1 MTLIAFTGAVELGL
15 VFSMLALGIFINYRI
30 LGVADLTVEGS
41 FTAGAALSAVFVIA
55 GAPVFGITAAIIGG
69 ALAGVCAAFLQTK
82 MRVQPILAGILVMTA
97 LYSVNLYIMSGRP
110 NIPLLRID
118 TLFSLFGG
126 MTGNIR
132 IGPSQ
137 FERLMLPLIFA
148 LGVGGGLA
156 LFFHTRLGLSIR
168 ATGDNEEMVRASSVN
183 STLTKTIGLAMG
195 NASAALSGALF
206 AQYQGFADINS
217 GFGMVVV
224 ALASL
229 IVGEALFGRRNVI
242 WNIGTVI
249 AGSVIYRLILAF
261 ALSFRLN
268 PINLRAISALIVAV
282 AISYPAIKSL
292 WGVYM
297 LKRRARVKHSR
308 SGF

>member
-1 MTLIAFTGAVELGL
+1 MSLLAFIGAVELGL

-41 FTAGAALSAVFVIA
+41 FTTGAAVSAVFVMA
-55 GAPVFGITAAIIGG
+55 GAPFVGVSAAIVGG
-69 ALAGVCAAFLQTK
+69 AVAGLCSAFLQTK

-97 LYSVNLYIMSGRP
+97 LYSINLYIMGGRP
-110 NIPLLRID
+110 NLPLLRID
-118 TLFSLFGG
+118 TMFTLFGSL
-126 MTGNIR
+126 TGNQR
-132 IGPSQ
+132 VGPAQ
-137 FERLMLPLIFA
+137 LERLLLPLLFA
-148 LGVGGGLA
+148 LGTGGFLA

-168 ATGDNEEMVRASSVN
+168 ATGDNEEMVRASSIN
-183 STLTKTIGLAMG
+183 STLTKSVGLAIG
-195 NASAALSGALF
+195 NAIAALSGAMF

-229 IVGEALFGRRNVI
+229 IVGEALFGRRNLI

-249 AGSVIYRLILAF
+249 AGSMVYRIILAL

-268 PINLRAISALIVAV
+268 PINLRAISALIVAI
-282 AISYPAIKSL
+282 AISYPAIKSQ

-297 LKRRARVKHSR
+297 LKRKARV
-308 SGF
+308 

>member
-1 MTLIAFTGAVELGL
+1 MTLIAFIGAVELGL

-41 FTAGAALSAVFVIA
+41 FTAGAALSAVFVVI
-55 GAPVFGITAAIIGG
+55 GAPFIGITTAIIGG
-69 ALAGVCAAFLQTK
+69 VLAGICTAFLQTK
-82 MRVQPILAGILVMTA
+82 MRVQPILSGILVMTA
-97 LYSVNLYIMSGRP
+97 LYSVNLYVMGGRP

-137 FERLMLPLIFA
+137 FERLILPLLFA
-148 LGVGGGLA
+148 LGIGGGLA

-168 ATGDNEEMVRASSVN
+168 ATGDNEEMVRASSIN
-183 STLTKTIGLAMG
+183 STYTKTIGLAIG
-195 NASAALSGALF
+195 NACAALSGALF

-229 IVGEALFGRRNVI
+229 IVGEALFGRKNII
-242 WNIGTVI
+242 WNIGAVI
-249 AGSVIYRLILAF
+249 VGSVIYRLILAL

-268 PINLRAISALIVAV
+268 PINLRAISALIVAA

-292 WGVYM
+292 WEVHM
-297 LKRRARVKHSR
+297 LKRRAVLSKNA
-308 SGF
+308 